1 MAKDMTPHEEQQGTS
16 AIFVW
21 STIVAVAA
29 AVGLMVWFF
38 VPGFSRSGDPNVAA
52 NGQRSNET
60 QGMSVTAQV
69 TKPVQTTPPRSDDPT
84 TVGRNERLTGSSSAE
99 VNLTPDQIG
108 ALKTYVD
115 QHGEER
121 VQSANFTMT
130 VGAAVPGSAQLRD
143 IPAGLAKS
151 LPNFKSDRYIVV
163 GDQFVIVEKRTRR
176 IVAIVPVPA

>member
-38 VPGFSRSGDPNVAA
+38 VPGFSRSGDPKVAA

-69 TKPVQTTPPRSDDPT
+69 TKPVPTTTPRSS
-84 TVGRNERLTGSSSAE
+84 G
-99 VNLTPDQIG
+99 
-108 ALKTYVD
+108 
-115 QHGEER
+115 
-121 VQSANFTMT
+121 
-130 VGAAVPGSAQLRD
+130 
-143 IPAGLAKS
+143 
-151 LPNFKSDRYIVV
+151 
-163 GDQFVIVEKRTRR
+163 
-176 IVAIVPVPA
+176 